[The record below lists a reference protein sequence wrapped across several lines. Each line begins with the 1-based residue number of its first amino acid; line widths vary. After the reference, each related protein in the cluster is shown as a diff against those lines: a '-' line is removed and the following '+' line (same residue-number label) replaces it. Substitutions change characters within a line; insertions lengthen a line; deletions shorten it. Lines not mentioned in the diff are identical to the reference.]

1 MSMPK
6 KLDRLLQHAEDVID
20 ELNNHRQAMVVRAVF
35 KMKDKARA
43 CVAVDGGVLK
53 GRKVS
58 NCVGIC
64 SILDI

>member
-1 MSMPK
+1 
-6 KLDRLLQHAEDVID
+6 
-20 ELNNHRQAMVVRAVF
+20 MVVRAVF